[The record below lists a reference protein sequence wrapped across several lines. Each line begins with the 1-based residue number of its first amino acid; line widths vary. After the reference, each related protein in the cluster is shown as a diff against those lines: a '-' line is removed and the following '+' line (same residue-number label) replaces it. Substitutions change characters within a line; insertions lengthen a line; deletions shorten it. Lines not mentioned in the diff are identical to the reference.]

1 MSWFESLILG
11 LVQGLT
17 EFLPISSSAHL
28 RLTAAFAG
36 WHDPGAA
43 FTAITQIGTEAAVL
57 IYFRKDI
64 ARIISTWFRSLYTK
78 ALRSEQDAKMG
89 WLVIVGS
96 LPIGILGLVFKD
108 AIVGPARD
116 LRLTA
121 TTLIVMGIVLGI
133 ADRLAARDEE
143 GGRHR
148 AIRERKTLQ
157 QLGVKDGLIFG
168 FCQAM
173 ALIPGVSRSGATIS
187 GGLLLGFT
195 REAAARYSFL
205 LAIPAVLAS
214 GAFEIKDV
222 IEEPGH
228 ISWGPTVFATVIA
241 FFVGYAVIAWFM
253 KFITTKSFMPFVI
266 YRIALGI
273 LLFVLT
279 GTACPTPHAGE
290 SGSWRPPPTTPRERE
305 AAGERSRSASASLFT
320 KRPKGKK
327 QGVSHG
333 SSGAGAFSGRKSAGE
348 LAGRGVCGAADAR
361 GCAGRGGHGSG
372 ERRVPRR
379 GPAAGGAFRS
389 LTGRAEI
396 RWAHAPWPRA
406 RAAPH

>member
-1 MSWFESLILG
+1 MSWLESFILG

-64 ARIISTWFRSLYTK
+64 ARIISAWFGSLFGKVPRSDH
-78 ALRSEQDAKMG
+78 DAQMG

-96 LPIGILGLVFKD
+96 IPIGVLGVTFKD
-108 AIVGPARD
+108 QIEGPFRD
-116 LRLTA
+116 LRLIA

-133 ADRLAARDEE
+133 ADRLAARDET
-143 GGRHR
+143 GGKHR
-148 AIRERKTLQ
+148 AVKERKSLKE
-157 QLGVKDGLIFG
+157 LGVRDGLIFG

-187 GGLLLGFT
+187 GGLLMGYT

-214 GAFEIKDV
+214 GAFELKDAG
-222 IEEPGH
+222 EGGH
-228 ISWGPTVFATVIA
+228 VSWGPTIFATIIA
-241 FFVGYAVIAWFM
+241 FIVGYAVIAWFM
-253 KFITTKSFMPFVI
+253 KFITTKSFMPFVY

-273 LLFVLT
+273 ALLVLV
-279 GTACPTPHAGE
+279 GTDALSPHAGE
-290 SGSWRPPPTTPRERE
+290 S
-305 AAGERSRSASASLFT
+305 
-320 KRPKGKK
+320 
-327 QGVSHG
+327 
-333 SSGAGAFSGRKSAGE
+333 
-348 LAGRGVCGAADAR
+348 AD
-361 GCAGRGGHGSG
+361 
-372 ERRVPRR
+372 
-379 GPAAGGAFRS
+379 
-389 LTGRAEI
+389 
-396 RWAHAPWPRA
+396 
-406 RAAPH
+406 